1 MMTHIPAGRGA
12 AALLALGAC
21 VVLSSCSL
29 LSAPWTKAPPPP
41 PPVAAPPPPPPLP
54 EPVDT
59 HRFELA
65 NPDDDVVGVLQT
77 TTASKEDTLPD
88 IARRFNVGYEEIVRA
103 NPGVDPWLPGAG
115 KRIVVPTRFVLPNAP
130 REGIVINLAAM
141 RIFYYPARKKGERQV
156 VYTHPIGVGKVG
168 WSTPEGTT
176 KIIARETD
184 PTWRPSAAVRKE
196 HEENGDPVDKV
207 VLPGPDNPLGKY
219 KFTLG
224 WPSYLIHGTNKPY
237 GVGLRSSH
245 GCIRLYPEDIE
256 KLYQMVPLG
265 TKVTVVNQPF
275 VFGWHA
281 GQLQLQA
288 YTVLEDDPRDWNKA
302 QKTLLA
308 KSLSP
313 RLYKLL
319 KASGSAIDWAAVS
332 AVAHQPRGVVVP
344 VSGQAGSV
352 DAVIAAAPEV
362 QNRIPRGANWD
373 GADET
378 PPDQPGFQQIMSERE
393 PSTASAAPAAPAT
406 STAAA
411 PAPAPRVA
419 KAPAT
424 PQG

>member
-1 MMTHIPAGRGA
+1 MTTTLRLARSVAATVGA
-12 AALLALGAC
+12 CAALAG
-21 VVLSSCSL
+21 CSL
-29 LSAPWTKAPPPP
+29 ISAPWHKPPPP
-41 PPVAAPPPPPPLP
+41 PAVVEPPPPPPLP
-54 EPVDT
+54 EPVAT
-59 HRFELA
+59 HRFELSG
-65 NPDDDVVGVLQT
+65 PDDDVVGVLQI
-77 TTASKEDTLPD
+77 TTAGKEDTLPD

-103 NPGVDPWLPGAG
+103 NPGVDPWLPGADR
-115 KRIVVPTRFVLPNAP
+115 KIVVPSQFVLPNAP

-141 RIFYYPARKKGERQV
+141 RIFYYPAHKKGEPQV

-176 KIIARETD
+176 RIVARETD
-184 PTWRPSAAVRKE
+184 PIWRPSAAVRKE
-196 HEENGDPVDKV
+196 HAENGDPIDKV
-207 VLPGPDNPLGKY
+207 VMPGPDNPLGKY

-256 KLYQMVPLG
+256 KLYKMVPLG
-265 TKVTVVNQPF
+265 TRVTVVNQPF
-275 VFGWHA
+275 VFGWHD
-281 GQLQLQA
+281 GHLQLQA

-313 RLYKLL
+313 RLQKLL
-319 KASGSAIDWAAVS
+319 KASGTSIDWAAVS

-344 VSGQAGSV
+344 VSGEAGTV
-352 DAVIAAAPEV
+352 EAVLAAAPEV

-378 PPDQPGFQQIMSERE
+378 PPDEPGFQQIMSERE
-393 PSTASAAPAAPAT
+393 PSTASAAPAE
-406 STAAA
+406 
-411 PAPAPRVA
+411 PAPRPGGA
-419 KAPAT
+419 AGAPH
-424 PQG
+424 G